1 MEFEGVPL
9 RKEEHNISRFVNEVL
24 FEAVKNKLETARESY
39 AVYRSTMEDL
49 NKLLKDM
56 VDYAVKNNWNLHELS
71 DYSLEG
77 YLYDGKPE
85 IDEVMKKIIEMFG
98 VPEGEL

>member
-1 MEFEGVPL
+1 M
-9 RKEEHNISRFVNEVL
+9 SRSVNEVL
-24 FEAVKNKLETARESY
+24 FEAVKNKLQTARESY

-49 NKLLKDM
+49 NQLLKDM
-56 VDYAVKNNWNLHELS
+56 VDYAVKNNWNLQKLS
-71 DYSLEG
+71 DYSIEG

>member
-1 MEFEGVPL
+1 M
-9 RKEEHNISRFVNEVL
+9 EEHHISRSVNEVL
-24 FEAVKNKLETARESY
+24 FEAVKNKLQTARESY

-49 NKLLKDM
+49 NQLLKDM
-56 VDYAVKNNWNLHELS
+56 VDYAVKNNWNLQEPS
-71 DYSLEG
+71 DYSFEG

-85 IDEVMKKIIEMFG
+85 IDEVMEKIIEMFG

>member
-1 MEFEGVPL
+1 MS
-9 RKEEHNISRFVNEVL
+9 KSVNEVL
-24 FEAVKNKLETARESY
+24 FEAVKNKLQTARESY

-49 NKLLKDM
+49 NQLLKDM
-56 VDYAVKNNWNLHELS
+56 IDYAVKNNWNLQELS
-71 DYSLEG
+71 DYSIEG

-98 VPEGEL
+98 VPEEEL

>member
-1 MEFEGVPL
+1 MS
-9 RKEEHNISRFVNEVL
+9 KSVNEVL
-24 FEAVKNKLETARESY
+24 FEAVKNKLQTARESY
-39 AVYRSTMEDL
+39 SKYRSTMEDL

-56 VDYAVKNNWNLHELS
+56 IDYAVKNNWNLQELS
-71 DYSLEG
+71 DYSIEG

-98 VPEGEL
+98 VPEEEL

>member
-1 MEFEGVPL
+1 MS
-9 RKEEHNISRFVNEVL
+9 KSANEVL
-24 FEAVKNKLETARESY
+24 FEAVKNKLQTARESY
-39 AVYRSTMEDL
+39 SKYRSTMEDL

-56 VDYAVKNNWNLHELS
+56 IDYAVKNNWNLQEPS
-71 DYSLEG
+71 DYSIEG

-98 VPEGEL
+98 VPEEEL

>member
-1 MEFEGVPL
+1 MS
-9 RKEEHNISRFVNEVL
+9 KSVNEVL
-24 FEAVKNKLETARESY
+24 FEAVKNKLQTVRESY
-39 AVYRSTMEDL
+39 SKYRSTIEDL

-56 VDYAVKNNWNLHELS
+56 IDYAVKNNWNLQELP
-71 DYSLEG
+71 DYSIEG

>member
-1 MEFEGVPL
+1 MS
-9 RKEEHNISRFVNEVL
+9 KSVNEVL
-24 FEAVKNKLETARESY
+24 LEAVKNKLQTARESY
-39 AVYRSTMEDL
+39 SKYRSTMEDL

-56 VDYAVKNNWNLHELS
+56 IDYAVKNNWNLQELS
-71 DYSLEG
+71 DYSIEG

>member
-1 MEFEGVPL
+1 MS
-9 RKEEHNISRFVNEVL
+9 KSVNEVL
-24 FEAVKNKLETARESY
+24 FEAVERKLETARESY
-39 AVYRSTMEDL
+39 AVYRSAITDL
-49 NKLLKDM
+49 NQLLKDM
-56 VDYAVKNNWNLHELS
+56 ANYAVKNNWNLQEPS
-71 DYSLEG
+71 DYDIEG

>member
-1 MEFEGVPL
+1 MS
-9 RKEEHNISRFVNEVL
+9 KSVNEVL
-24 FEAVKNKLETARESY
+24 FEAVKNKLQTARESY

-49 NKLLKDM
+49 NQLLKDM
-56 VDYAVKNNWNLHELS
+56 IDYAVKNNWNLQELS
-71 DYSLEG
+71 DYSIEG

>member
-1 MEFEGVPL
+1 M
-9 RKEEHNISRFVNEVL
+9 SRSVNEVL
-24 FEAVKNKLETARESY
+24 FKAVKNKLQTARESY

-49 NKLLKDM
+49 NQLLKDM
-56 VDYAVKNNWNLHELS
+56 VDYAVKNNWNLQELS
-71 DYSLEG
+71 DYSIEG

-85 IDEVMKKIIEMFG
+85 IDDVMEKIIEMFG

>member
-1 MEFEGVPL
+1 MP
-9 RKEEHNISRFVNEVL
+9 KSVNEVL
-24 FEAVKNKLETARESY
+24 FEAVKNKLETARKSY
-39 AVYRSTMEDL
+39 AVYLSAIEDL

-56 VDYAVKNNWNLHELS
+56 IDYAVKNNWNLQELS

-77 YLYDGKPE
+77 YLYDGKSE

-98 VPEGEL
+98 VPEEEL

>member
-1 MEFEGVPL
+1 M
-9 RKEEHNISRFVNEVL
+9 SRSVNEVL
-24 FEAVKNKLETARESY
+24 FEAVKNKLETARKSY

-56 VDYAVKNNWNLHELS
+56 IDYAVKNNWNLQELS

-98 VPEGEL
+98 VPEEEL

>member
-1 MEFEGVPL
+1 M
-9 RKEEHNISRFVNEVL
+9 EEHHMSKSVNEVL
-24 FEAVKNKLETARESY
+24 FEAVKNKLETARKSY
-39 AVYRSTMEDL
+39 AVYLSAIEDL

-56 VDYAVKNNWNLHELS
+56 IDYAVKNNWNLQELS

-77 YLYDGKPE
+77 YLYDGKSE

-98 VPEGEL
+98 VPEEEL

>member
-1 MEFEGVPL
+1 MS
-9 RKEEHNISRFVNEVL
+9 KSVNEVL
-24 FEAVKNKLETARESY
+24 FEAVKNKLQTARESY
-39 AVYRSTMEDL
+39 SKYRSTMEDL
-49 NKLLKDM
+49 NALLKDM
-56 VDYAVKNNWNLHELS
+56 IDYAVKNNWNLQELS

-98 VPEGEL
+98 VPEEEL

>member
-1 MEFEGVPL
+1 MS
-9 RKEEHNISRFVNEVL
+9 KSVNEVL
-24 FEAVKNKLETARESY
+24 FEAVKNKLQTARESY
-39 AVYRSTMEDL
+39 SKYRSTMEDL

-56 VDYAVKNNWNLHELS
+56 IDYAVKNNWNLQGPS
-71 DYSLEG
+71 DYSIEG

-98 VPEGEL
+98 VPEEEL

>member
-1 MEFEGVPL
+1 M
-9 RKEEHNISRFVNEVL
+9 SRSVNEVL
-24 FEAVKNKLETARESY
+24 FEAVKNKLQTARESY
-39 AVYRSTMEDL
+39 SKYRSTIEDL

-56 VDYAVKNNWNLHELS
+56 IDYAVKNNWNLQELS

-85 IDEVMKKIIEMFG
+85 IDDVMEKIIEMFG

>member
-1 MEFEGVPL
+1 MSS
-9 RKEEHNISRFVNEVL
+9 NVNKVL
-24 FEAVKNKLETARESY
+24 FEAVERKLEKARESY

-56 VDYAVKNNWNLHELS
+56 IDYGVKNNWNIQELS

>member
-1 MEFEGVPL
+1 M
-9 RKEEHNISRFVNEVL
+9 SRSVNEVL
-24 FEAVKNKLETARESY
+24 FKEVKNKLQTARESY

-49 NKLLKDM
+49 NQLLKDM
-56 VDYAVKNNWNLHELS
+56 VDYAVKNNWNLQEPS
-71 DYSLEG
+71 DYVIEG

-85 IDEVMKKIIEMFG
+85 IDDVMEKIIEMFG

>member
-1 MEFEGVPL
+1 MSS
-9 RKEEHNISRFVNEVL
+9 NVNKVL
-24 FEAVKNKLETARESY
+24 FEAVERKLETARESY

-49 NKLLKDM
+49 NQLLKDM
-56 VDYAVKNNWNLHELS
+56 VDYAVKNNWNLQEPS
-71 DYSLEG
+71 DYDIEG

-98 VPEGEL
+98 APAEEL

>member
-1 MEFEGVPL
+1 MSS
-9 RKEEHNISRFVNEVL
+9 NVNKVL
-24 FEAVKNKLETARESY
+24 FEAVKNKLQTARESY
-39 AVYRSTMEDL
+39 SKYRSTMEDL
-49 NKLLKDM
+49 NALLKDM
-56 VDYAVKNNWNLHELS
+56 IDYAVKNNWNIQELS

-98 VPEGEL
+98 VPEEEL

>member
-1 MEFEGVPL
+1 M
-9 RKEEHNISRFVNEVL
+9 SRSVNEVL
-24 FEAVKNKLETARESY
+24 FEAVKNKLQTARESY
-39 AVYRSTMEDL
+39 SKYRSTMEDL
-49 NKLLKDM
+49 NALLKDM
-56 VDYAVKNNWNLHELS
+56 IDYAVKNNWNIQELS

-98 VPEGEL
+98 VPEEEL